1 MEVLLILAA
10 WDLLSAVVVIDAGAD
25 AGVVGMVD
33 AVGGG
38 AVDAE
43 GTVRRLQ
50 ISWLSLELSLPL
62 WHLAQRMCSHLD
74 ISTKIINLFHTYP
87 C

>member
-1 MEVLLILAA
+1 MEVPLILAA
-10 WDLLSAVVVIDAGAD
+10 WDLPSAVVAIDAGAD

-38 AVDAE
+38 AVVDDAE

-74 ISTKIINLFHTYP
+74 IIINKN
-87 C
+87 